1 MIPPGGNSTKPQPPV
16 ITPGGNRTQP
26 PTPPPPAIPSP
37 VPSIS
42 RRLSTLF
49 QMSTKERRSARRAST
64 TRDGVK
70 IGGRWSA
77 SSQVKRGG
85 DGVGSSFDGSQGV
98 DSEDIL
104 NIPEIGFSTFQLFP
118 DQNSYSTIASAHIP
132 PSSDFNAIVQ
142 QGVAWIQAQADSARA
157 VGKPVVC
164 SAFGL
169 VSQGNIGVF
178 IPFNDT
184 TTVVKSSSTYRKRQD
199 PGTVG
204 TGVTDSQLLSAYR
217 TWFQAGFN
225 SGVSGMSQYQDSE
238 QNLTPAPGTVVQST
252 NGQGTV
258 GSSPND
264 GYGGLGTG
272 ESELQ
277 QTILSASQNFT

>member
-1 MIPPGGNSTKPQPPV
+1 VLNSQP
-16 ITPGGNRTQP
+16 
-26 PTPPPPAIPSP
+26 A
-37 VPSIS
+37 
-42 RRLSTLF
+42 
-49 QMSTKERRSARRAST
+49 
-64 TRDGVK
+64 
-70 IGGRWSA
+70 
-77 SSQVKRGG
+77 QVKRGG
-85 DGVGSSFDGSQGV
+85 GGVGSSFDGSQGV
-98 DSEDIL
+98 DSEDIN

-132 PSSDFNAIVQ
+132 PRSDFNGTVQ

-157 VGKPVVC
+157 VGKPVIC
-164 SAFGL
+164 SSFGL

-184 TTVVKSSSTYRKRQD
+184 TPVVSNTSSTYRKRQD

-204 TGVTDSQLLSAYR
+204 TGVTDSQLISAYQ
-217 TWFQAGFN
+217 TWFEAGFN
-225 SGVSGMSQYQDSE
+225 SGVSGMNQYQDSE

-264 GYGGLGTG
+264 GYGGLGTD
-272 ESELQ
+272 ESALQ
-277 QTILSASQNFT
+277 QTIQFASQNFT

>member
-1 MIPPGGNSTKPQPPV
+1 MI
-16 ITPGGNRTQP
+16 
-26 PTPPPPAIPSP
+26 
-37 VPSIS
+37 
-42 RRLSTLF
+42 
-49 QMSTKERRSARRAST
+49 TKERRFARRAST

-85 DGVGSSFDGSQGV
+85 GGVGSSFDGSQGV

-104 NIPEIGFSTFQLFP
+104 NIPEIGFGTFQLFP
-118 DQNSYSTIASAHIP
+118 DQNSYSTIASAHIA
-132 PSSDFNAIVQ
+132 PSSDFNGTVQ

-157 VGKPVVC
+157 VGKPVIC

-184 TTVVKSSSTYRKRQD
+184 TPVVSNSSSTYRKRQD

-204 TGVTDSQLLSAYR
+204 TGVTDSQLVSAYQ

-225 SGVSGMSQYQDSE
+225 SGVSGMNQYQDSE

-252 NGQGTV
+252 NSQGTT

-264 GYGGLGTG
+264 GYGGLGPTDEG
-272 ESELQ
+272 ELQ
-277 QTILSASQNFT
+277 QTIQSASQDST